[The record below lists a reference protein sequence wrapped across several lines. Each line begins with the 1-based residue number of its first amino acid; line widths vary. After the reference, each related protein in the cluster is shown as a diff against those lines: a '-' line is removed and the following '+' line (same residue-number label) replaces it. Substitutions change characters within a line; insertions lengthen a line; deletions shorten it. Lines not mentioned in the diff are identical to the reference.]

1 MSKTLTP
8 SVTVRDP
15 KGLKFLE
22 VAGAAYNEACLSEA
36 EAQRVKN
43 QSPGL
48 ADLIANHIA
57 EHRHEV
63 PPILKLV
70 ASAVKVSGSK
80 RFVVDKAL
88 LKEANVGWTGSNF
101 NERFLDKVEENVDDA
116 TLAIYELR
124 QSAMDVSIRK
134 ELGQEREET
143 MLAHFFDLLKKQ
155 SKGQEGQDCHL
166 LVNGYVNVA
175 YIRDKNDVLC
185 AVSAGW
191 YSNYGGWNV
200 GAHSVESPNRWN
212 AGAQI
217 LSRDS

>member
-36 EAQRVKN
+36 EAQRVD

-101 NERFLDKVEENVDDA
+101 DERFLDKVEENVEDA

-185 AVSAGW
+185 AVNAGW